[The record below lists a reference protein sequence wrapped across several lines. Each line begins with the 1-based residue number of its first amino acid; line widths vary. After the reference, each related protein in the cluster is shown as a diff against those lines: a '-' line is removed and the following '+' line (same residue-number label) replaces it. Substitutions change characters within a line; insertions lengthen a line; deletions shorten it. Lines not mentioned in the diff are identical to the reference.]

1 MPYPTI
7 PLFVLGKQ
15 KTGIN
20 ILLVATY
27 STMRYTG
34 VKAHLLPSLLLLAL
48 GSTRL
53 TPTQLIARADNA
65 RLLPA
70 RSLLQMV
77 LGNPLLLVPT
87 GTGSGDGHRLTDRCG
102 ALGLGLRDE
111 GEVGEV
117 SGGAKKGEDHDV
129 CREPTNGMS

>member
-1 MPYPTI
+1 
-7 PLFVLGKQ
+7 
-15 KTGIN
+15 
-20 ILLVATY
+20 
-27 STMRYTG
+27 MRYTEEQTL
-34 VKAHLLPSLLLLAL
+34 LLPPLLLLAL

-53 TPTQLIARADNA
+53 APTQLVARADNA

-117 SGGAKKGEDHDV
+117 AGGAEDAGNNEVGGPTGE
-129 CREPTNGMS
+129 EG